1 MTPPSFSERER
12 GRLPRTTE
20 AVDSRAWGGLVAIV
34 SQQLAR
40 HGFAHDFPIGCL
52 DVPGNVVATDE
63 QMFALAF
70 RDEVPRVTWPLWAPA
85 VPEPSAI
92 MDMIEFC
99 CRRVAKVGDRPG
111 GWHPFYG
118 HHHLDFDVEAG
129 RIAFTADINNW
140 YARNGLAYELTA
152 DSEVRRLGPPVV
164 RERLQEI
171 EFDTGDPALDAFLE
185 RARAKYGQPDLG
197 LRLEALKELWDAW
210 ERLKSSRIPV
220 QGRKKEST
228 ERLLE
233 QAAHGSPEFL
243 AEISADAA
251 SLTSIGNDFSI
262 RHSEVGKVAVDDAEH
277 IDFMFGRLFNLVYL
291 VVRSG
296 QTPSQD

>member
-1 MTPPSFSERER
+1 MTRPSFSERER
-12 GRLPRTTE
+12 GRPPRTTE

-40 HGFAHDFPIGCL
+40 NDFAHDFPIGCL

-70 RDEVPRVTWPLWAPA
+70 RDEVPSVAWPLLPPV
-85 VPEPSAI
+85 VPEPSDI

-99 CRRVAKVGDRPG
+99 SRRVARAENRPG

-118 HHHLDFDVEAG
+118 HRHLDFDVEAG
-129 RIAFTADINNW
+129 RIAFATDINNW

-164 RERLQEI
+164 RERLQDI
-171 EFDTGDPALDAFLE
+171 EFDTGDPVLDAFLE
-185 RARAKYGQPDLG
+185 RARTKYRQPDLG

-210 ERLKSSRIPV
+210 ERLKSSRPRRTP
-220 QGRKKEST
+220 QEAEYR
-228 ERLLE
+228 
-233 QAAHGSPEFL
+233 AAPR
-243 AEISADAA
+243 
-251 SLTSIGNDFSI
+251 TS
-262 RHSEVGKVAVDDAEH
+262 RTWVARVPSGD
-277 IDFMFGRLFNLVYL
+277 
-291 VVRSG
+291 RS
-296 QTPSQD
+296 